1 MRRLERAYIVQ
12 GIKVAL
18 GATAAIVLA
27 NFLRLSYSSTAG
39 IITVLGILGTK
50 KETLV
55 IAGFKLLSFLA
66 ALLIAFVC
74 YGALGYTIAGF
85 SLYLFIFSVVCYTFG
100 WNYSIAMISVLI
112 SHFLTERSMALPVIY
127 NEALLFGVGTACSIL
142 VNLHLRSDER
152 KMALLLERIDG
163 EMKRL
168 LLLTGR
174 VLDDG
179 DRSEDV
185 ARGLETLEQDIQRA
199 GVAAMNN
206 ANNQLFKR
214 SYYEIRYLQMRAHQ
228 RRILGQIYTAMK
240 KIRYV
245 PPQHGEVRS
254 LFMRVSQEYRMDN
267 DVSDLLW
274 ELDELLSRMREQ
286 RLPASR
292 DEFESRAL
300 LYYILCRM
308 EDFLRLKREFYE
320 QNHRAGR

>member
-74 YGALGYTIAGF
+74 YGALGYTVAGF

-179 DRSEDV
+179 DRSGDV

-254 LFMRVSQEYRMDN
+254 FFTRVSQEYRMDN
-267 DVSDLLW
+267 DVSDLLR

-308 EDFLRLKREFYE
+308 EDFLRLKWEFYE
-320 QNHRAGR
+320 QNHRARR